1 MKNGTATA
9 PETLSFERGPRLPGL
24 GENFKNFDT
33 SYLRGGTEGL
43 QMDGDADCKEGRPA
57 WGGKGGGLKTW
68 GGGGGEKGGLRN
80 EKLMRN

>member
-43 QMDGDADCKEGRPA
+43 QMDGAADCREGRPA
-57 WGGKGGGLKTW
+57 
-68 GGGGGEKGGLRN
+68 
-80 EKLMRN
+80 